1 MARKPRHAPLSVF
14 LNGSLV
20 GTLRRAPSGA
30 VSFEYAPEWLN
41 DPQSLPVSLSLPL
54 RESRYSGEP
63 VIAVFDNLLPDNDAI
78 RRRVAERVGAD
89 GTDAYSLLS
98 SIGRDCVGALQF
110 LADDNYPDAPGAVHG
125 EPIDQA
131 GVAALLDNLA
141 IAPLGLRGDDAFR
154 ISLAGAQEKT
164 ALLWHQNQW
173 FKPIGTTA
181 TTHILKPSIGRLPN
195 GMDLTNSVENEFLCL
210 KLLAAL
216 GLPTAGV
223 DIADF
228 NGRRVLVV
236 ERFDRRWTAD
246 GRLFRLPQED
256 CCQALGVPPTRKYQS
271 EGGPGLRDIL
281 ELISGSDEPERDQQ
295 LILKAA
301 MTFWLLAATDGHAK
315 NFSLML
321 GTGGRFRL
329 APLYDVLTVQ
339 PIFDAGGIRR
349 TEMKLAMS
357 AGDNRHYR
365 VDEVRLR
372 HFVQTAARANV
383 GRSVVESCFAELA
396 GSMDAALAS
405 VAALDLPGAL
415 VESLDRGIRARIAAA
430 VG

>member
-1 MARKPRHAPLSVF
+1 MARRPIHTPLSVF
-14 LNGSLV
+14 LSGSHV

-30 VSFEYAPEWLN
+30 VSFQYSAGWLN
-41 DPQSLPVSLSLPL
+41 DPQAIPVSLSLPL

-63 VIAVFDNLLPDNDAI
+63 VNAVFDNLLPDSEDI
-78 RRRVAERVGAD
+78 RRRVAERVGAG

-110 LADDNYPDAPGAVHG
+110 LSGDKYPDTLGAVQG
-125 EPIDQA
+125 EPIDPE
-131 GVAALLDNLA
+131 GIAALLDNLA
-141 IAPLGLRGDDAFR
+141 TAPLGLGDDNAFR

-164 ALLWHQNQW
+164 ALLWHHDRWN
-173 FKPIGTTA
+173 KPIGTTA

-195 GMDLTNSVENEFLCL
+195 GMDLTYSVENEFLCL
-210 KLLAAL
+210 KLLTAL
-216 GLPTAGV
+216 GLPAAKA
-223 DIADF
+223 DITDFAD
-228 NGRRVLVV
+228 RRVLVV
-236 ERFDRRWTAD
+236 ERFDRKWTQD

-271 EGGPGLRDIL
+271 EGGPGLRNIL
-281 ELISGSDEPERDQQ
+281 ELMSGSDEPERDQR
-295 LILKAA
+295 IIMKAA
-301 MTFWLLAATDGHAK
+301 MAFWLLGATDGHAK

-321 GTGGRFRL
+321 GTGGRFHL

-365 VDEVRLR
+365 IDEIRLR
-372 HFVQTAARANV
+372 HFIQTAARANV

-396 GSMDAALAS
+396 DSMSDAMAS
-405 VAALDLPGAL
+405 VASLDMPAPLI
-415 VESLDRGIRARIAAA
+415 ESLDRAIRARIATA